1 MNLFETAS
9 REKYRFPYKGQITAE
24 DLWDLSLTQLDTVYR
39 ELSKSNQAVNT
50 DSLLTTTTTDTKTT
64 NMIEIVRHIFN
75 AKKSEAEARKQ
86 ALEDKKKKERIAEV
100 LAQKEDEALH
110 TLSVDELKKLLGS
123 MG

>member
-1 MNLFETAS
+1 MNLFEIAT
-9 REKYRFPYKGQITAE
+9 REKYRFPYKGQIAVE

-50 DSLLTTTTTDTKTT
+50 DSLLVTTTTDTKTI
-64 NMIEIVRHIFN
+64 NMIEVVRHIFN
-75 AKKSEAEARKQ
+75 TKKSEAEARKQ

-110 TLSVDELKKLLGS
+110 NLSVDELKKLLGS